1 MHVYV
6 TARPT
11 QGLLVQGLCVC
22 ACVHAYIQIND
33 PRNKSLILLLLMS
46 YVAAF
51 DEMGLG
57 R

>member
-11 QGLLVQGLCVC
+11 QGLLVQGRCV
-22 ACVHAYIQIND
+22 CVHAYIQIND
-33 PRNKSLILLLLMS
+33 PHSKSLILLLLMS